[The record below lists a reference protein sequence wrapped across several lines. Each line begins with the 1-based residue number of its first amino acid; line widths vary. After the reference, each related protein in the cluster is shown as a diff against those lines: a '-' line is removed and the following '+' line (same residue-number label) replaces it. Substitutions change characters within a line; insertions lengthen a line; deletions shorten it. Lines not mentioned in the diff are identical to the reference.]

1 MAKVT
6 GPLFSLSA
14 SGQIAKTL
22 VFMKWKGIADVRK
35 YVIPANPNTAAQQ
48 AQRALITA
56 ALSAWHVTDW
66 IAADLTAWNL
76 LATTLGRVMSGFNA
90 FVKLHVDSGVAGK
103 TYAVCNNFAPTPA
116 VDSAS
121 IVFDTGL
128 TGVLEATLKYG
139 ISKTAMVEGEDVGAD
154 GGKLTFALTGLTAST
169 KYFCKVIPKDTDEL
183 AYSGIYTFTTT
194 AA

>member
-22 VFMKWKGIADVRK
+22 VFMKWKGIDDVRK

-48 AQRALITA
+48 AQRAFITA
-56 ALSAWHVTDW
+56 ALAMWHVTDW

-76 LATTLGRVMSGFNA
+76 LATTLGKVMSGFNA
-90 FVKLHVDSGVAGK
+90 FVKLFVDANVAGK
-103 TYAVCNNFAPTPA
+103 TYASCSNYAPTPA
-116 VDSAS
+116 DTTAS
-121 IVFDTGL
+121 IEFDTTL

-139 ISKTAMVEGEDVGAD
+139 VSKTAMVEGEDQAAAAGV
-154 GGKLTFALTGLTAST
+154 LTFALTGLTAST
-169 KYFCKVIPKDTDEL
+169 KYFCKVIPKDADEL

-194 AA
+194 A

>member
-22 VFMKWKGIADVRK
+22 VFMKWKGIDDVRK

-48 AQRALITA
+48 AQRAYITA
-56 ALSAWHVTDW
+56 ALTMWHVTDW

-76 LATTLGRVMSGFNA
+76 LATTLGKVMSGFNA
-90 FVKLHVDSGVAGK
+90 FVKLFVDANVLTK
-103 TYAVCNNFAPTPA
+103 TYASCSEYDPTPA
-116 VDSAS
+116 ATTAS
-121 IVFDTGL
+121 IVFATTL
-128 TGVLEATLKYG
+128 SGVKEATLKYG
-139 ISKTAMVEGEDVGAD
+139 ISKTAMVEGKDQAASTLT
-154 GGKLTFALTGLTAST
+154 LTFSLTGLTAST
-169 KYFCKVIPKDTDEL
+169 KYYCKVIPKDADEL

-194 AA
+194 A

>member
-22 VFMKWKGIADVRK
+22 VFMKWKGIDDVRK

-48 AQRALITA
+48 VQRAFITA
-56 ALSAWHVTDW
+56 ALTMWHVTDW

-76 LATTLGRVMSGFNA
+76 LATTLGKVMSGFNA
-90 FVKLHVDSGVAGK
+90 FVKLFVDANVATK
-103 TYAVCNNFAPTPA
+103 TYASCSEYAATPA
-116 VDSAS
+116 DTTAS
-121 IVFDTGL
+121 IEFATTL
-128 TGVLEATLKYG
+128 TGVKEATLKYG
-139 ISKTAMVEGEDVGAD
+139 VSKTAMVEGEDQAASTGT
-154 GGKLTFALTGLTAST
+154 LTFALTGLTAST
-169 KYFCKVIPKDTDEL
+169 KYFCKVIPKDADEL

-194 AA
+194 A

>member
-22 VFMKWKGIADVRK
+22 VFMKWKGIDDVRK

-48 AQRALITA
+48 VQRAFITA
-56 ALSAWHVTDW
+56 ALAMWHVTDW

-76 LATTLGRVMSGFNA
+76 LATTLGRVMSGFNS
-90 FVKLHVDSGVAGK
+90 FVKLFVDANVAGA
-103 TYAVCNNFAPTPA
+103 TYASMSNFAAVPA
-116 VDSAS
+116 ATTCA
-121 IVFDTGL
+121 ITMDTTL
-128 TGVLEATLKYG
+128 TGTKAATMKFG
-139 ISKTAMVEGEDVGAD
+139 VSKTAMVESQD
-154 GGKLTFALTGLTAST
+154 GTTLTLETSFALTGLVAST
-169 KYFCKVIPKDTDEL
+169 KYFCKVIPKEVDEL

-194 AA
+194 A

>member
-22 VFMKWKGIADVRK
+22 VFMKWKGIDDVRK

-48 AQRALITA
+48 VQRAYITA
-56 ALSAWHVTDW
+56 ALAMWHVTDW

-90 FVKLHVDSGVAGK
+90 FVKLFVDTHVAALDYRSCSN
-103 TYAVCNNFAPTPA
+103 YAPTPA
-116 VDSAS
+116 ATTCSV
-121 IVFDTGL
+121 VFDT
-128 TGVLEATLKYG
+128 TIPAVEEATLKYG
-139 ISKTAMVEGEDVGAD
+139 ISKTAMVEGEDQAAAAGS
-154 GGKLTFALTGLTAST
+154 LTFSLTGLTAST
-169 KYFCKVIPKDTDEL
+169 KYFCKVIPKDAAER

-194 AA
+194 A

>member
-22 VFMKWKGIADVRK
+22 VFMKWKGIDDVRK

-48 AQRALITA
+48 VQRAFITA
-56 ALSAWHVTDW
+56 ALTMWHVTDW

-76 LATTLGRVMSGFNA
+76 LATTLGKVMSGFNA
-90 FVKLHVDSGVAGK
+90 FVKLFVDANVAGK
-103 TYAVCNNFAPTPA
+103 TYASCSEYAATPA
-116 VDSAS
+116 ATTCSV
-121 IVFDTGL
+121 VFATTV
-128 TGVLEATLKYG
+128 TGVKEATLKFG
-139 ISKTAMVEGEDVGAD
+139 VSKTAMVESQDVAAAD
-154 GGKLTFALTGLTAST
+154 SVLTFPVTGLTAST
-169 KYFCKVIPKDTDEL
+169 KYYCKVIPKDADEL

-194 AA
+194 A

>member
-22 VFMKWKGIADVRK
+22 VFMKWKGINDVRK

-48 AQRALITA
+48 VQRAFITA
-56 ALSAWHVTDW
+56 AVTMWHVTDW

-90 FVKLHVDSGVAGK
+90 FVKLFVDENVAGND
-103 TYAVCNNFAPTPA
+103 YRSCSNYAPTPA
-116 VDSAS
+116 ATTCS
-121 IVFDTGL
+121 IVFDT
-128 TGVLEATLKYG
+128 TIPAVEESTLKYG
-139 ISKTAMVEGEDVGAD
+139 ISKTAMVEGEDQAAAAGTI
-154 GGKLTFALTGLTAST
+154 TFALTGLTAST
-169 KYFCKVIPKDTDEL
+169 KYFCKVIPKDAGER

-194 AA
+194 A

>member
-22 VFMKWKGIADVRK
+22 VFMKWKGIDDVRK

-48 AQRALITA
+48 AQRAYITA
-56 ALSAWHVTDW
+56 ALAAWHVTDW

-76 LATTLGRVMSGFNA
+76 LATTLGRVMSGFNS
-90 FVKLHVDSGVAGK
+90 FVKLFVDANVATK
-103 TYAVCNNFAPTPA
+103 DFETVSNYAPTPA
-116 VDSAS
+116 STTAS
-121 IVFDTGL
+121 IVFDTTL
-128 TGVLEATLKYG
+128 SGVKEATLKYG
-139 ISKTAMVEGEDVGAD
+139 ISKTAMVEGEDQAASTLT
-154 GGKLTFALTGLTAST
+154 LTFSLTGLTAST
-169 KYFCKVIPKDTDEL
+169 KYYCKVIPKDTDEL

-194 AA
+194 A

>member
-22 VFMKWKGIADVRK
+22 VFMKWKGIDDVRK

-48 AQRALITA
+48 TQRAFITA
-56 ALSAWHVTDW
+56 ALSMWHVTDW

-76 LATTLGRVMSGFNA
+76 YATTLGKVMSGFNA
-90 FVKLHVDSGVAGK
+90 FVKLFVDANVASK
-103 TYAVCNNFAPTPA
+103 TYAVCYDFAPTPA
-116 VDSAS
+116 ATTAD
-121 IVFDTGL
+121 IVFATGL

-139 ISKTAMVEGEDVGAD
+139 ISKTAMVEGEDTAAATGV
-154 GGKLTFALTGLTAST
+154 LTFSLTGLSAST
-169 KYFCKVIPKDTDEL
+169 KYYCKVIPKDTDEL
-183 AYSGIYTFTTT
+183 AYSGIYSFTTP

>member
-22 VFMKWKGIADVRK
+22 VFMKWKGIDDVRK

-48 AQRALITA
+48 VQRAYITA
-56 ALSAWHVTDW
+56 ALAMWHVTDW

-90 FVKLHVDSGVAGK
+90 FVKLFVDENVASND
-103 TYAVCNNFAPTPA
+103 YCSCSDYNPTPA
-116 VDSAS
+116 ANACSV
-121 IVFDTGL
+121 VFATTL
-128 TGVLEATLKYG
+128 PGVEEATLKYG
-139 ISKTAMVEGEDVGAD
+139 ISKTAMVEGEDQAAD
-154 GGKLTFALTGLTAST
+154 ASTLTFSLTGLTAST
-169 KYFCKVIPKDTDEL
+169 KYFCKVIPKDAGKR

-194 AA
+194 A